1 MYTCDEVAERYKV
14 KIITVWDWIRQRK
27 LNAIKL
33 GREYRISEEDLI
45 EFENERKTIQ
55 TKHQITYLQ
64 QMKQVSEQSEVKEM
78 LIGTLVVLL
87 VIMIVKV
94 IYWKLCFQGV
104 LLYIAECGN
113 PLPNTT
119 LIKKYAER
127 VALKALHIKED

>member
-64 QMKQVSEQSEVKEM
+64 QMKQVQEKGGSREPQ
-78 LIGTLVVLL
+78 
-87 VIMIVKV
+87 
-94 IYWKLCFQGV
+94 
-104 LLYIAECGN
+104 
-113 PLPNTT
+113 
-119 LIKKYAER
+119 
-127 VALKALHIKED
+127 

>member
-64 QMKQVSEQSEVKEM
+64 QMKQVQKKGGNKLEIAVGLYIVGIT
-78 LIGTLVVLL
+78 LIMGYLINKYPRETIAIIFLYIMVLL
-87 VIMIVKV
+87 QVVQK
-94 IYWKLCFQGV
+94 YFQQ
-104 LLYIAECGN
+104 
-113 PLPNTT
+113 
-119 LIKKYAER
+119 KQ
-127 VALKALHIKED
+127 

>member
-64 QMKQVSEQSEVKEM
+64 QMK
-78 LIGTLVVLL
+78 LV
-87 VIMIVKV
+87 
-94 IYWKLCFQGV
+94 Q
-104 LLYIAECGN
+104 
-113 PLPNTT
+113 
-119 LIKKYAER
+119 KKGGSRELR
-127 VALKALHIKED
+127 

>member
-64 QMKQVSEQSEVKEM
+64 QMKPEAYNALVEIYNESTLSLKQIASLLIVKAAEQVVYDKEQSEVEIWQHYM
-78 LIGTLVVLL
+78 
-87 VIMIVKV
+87 
-94 IYWKLCFQGV
+94 
-104 LLYIAECGN
+104 N
-113 PLPNTT
+113 
-119 LIKKYAER
+119 
-127 VALKALHIKED
+127 

>member
-64 QMKQVSEQSEVKEM
+64 QMKQVQRKESDES
-78 LIGTLVVLL
+78 G
-87 VIMIVKV
+87 
-94 IYWKLCFQGV
+94 
-104 LLYIAECGN
+104 
-113 PLPNTT
+113 
-119 LIKKYAER
+119 
-127 VALKALHIKED
+127 